1 MSVKKAFTAPFAS
14 LLGRAR
20 AEENEDDER
29 KQRPDESD
37 EDYAKRVKSAEDD
50 DDDDLDAEETEDTD
64 LRGKKGESEDDKK
77 GDDEDDEDDEKTTKR
92 AVHAERQRCSRI
104 IAHGISVGAV
114 RQAGIF
120 AFDTDMSAK
129 TAIAAIDASRAD
141 APRSRNLADRMA
153 GVATPNPGS
162 GATGAQLTVA
172 EQIVLAGKK
181 RRGEKI

>member
-50 DDDDLDAEETEDTD
+50 DDDDLDVEETEDTD
-64 LRGKKGESEDDKK
+64 LRGKKGESENDKK
-77 GDDEDDEDDEKTTKR
+77 GDDEDDEKTTKR